1 LTAQIRSKPVSI
13 QYLQA
18 FFIPNLSNNIK
29 EKQTS
34 GEQTG
39 EQI

>member
-1 LTAQIRSKPVSI
+1 LTAQIRLKPVSI

-18 FFIPNLSNNIK
+18 FFISSLSKNIK

-34 GEQTG
+34 SEQTG

>member
-1 LTAQIRSKPVSI
+1 MTYQIRSKPVSI

-18 FFIPNLSNNIK
+18 FFISSLSNNIK

-34 GEQTG
+34 SEQIG